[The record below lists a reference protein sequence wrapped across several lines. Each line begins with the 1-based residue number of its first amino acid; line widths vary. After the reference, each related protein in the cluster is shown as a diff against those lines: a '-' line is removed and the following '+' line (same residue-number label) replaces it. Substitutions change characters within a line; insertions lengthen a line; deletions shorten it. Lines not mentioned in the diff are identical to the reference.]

1 MMKSFEDKC
10 GQKLNLSELLMSPA
24 RLKEAAAQKLVSR
37 VCSKKILVKRHDGSL
52 TNIVFFYCDRRCS

>member
-24 RLKEAAAQKLVSR
+24 RLKEATAQKLVSR
-37 VCSKKILVKRHDGSL
+37 VCSKKILVKKTRW
-52 TNIVFFYCDRRCS
+52 IVDQHRVFLL